1 MNKKKYLY
9 VLSYFNFSIMILN
22 DWYQVIVS
30 TESFANLIKCAI
42 LSWNKV
48 RTIIYETMKIKW
60 KNLKHTVTNNEKN
73 KET

>member
-1 MNKKKYLY
+1 
-9 VLSYFNFSIMILN
+9 MILN

-73 KET
+73 KETFVQKKHNDDEIFFCLQ